1 MVSRQNLNNGLVV
14 VSRWQL
20 FLLRMQRF
28 RWLLPAMAAACAA
41 IAAGW
46 LMLVAVVS
54 GEPLAIFLW
63 LWCGVVAIGYARY
76 CMDQISG
83 HRGDLADQ

>member
-1 MVSRQNLNNGLVV
+1 MVSRQNLNNGLMV

-20 FLLRMQRF
+20 FLLRTQRF
-28 RWLLPAMAAACAA
+28 RWLFPAMAAACAS

-46 LMLVAVVS
+46 HMLAAVVS

-63 LWCGVVAIGYARY
+63 LWCGVVAFGYARY
-76 CMDQISG
+76 CIHQIAG
-83 HRGDLADQ
+83 YRGELADK